1 MIWHVPND
9 VSTANLDREAT
20 LKYFT
25 SENALHEFNSSL
37 REFYTNQ
44 FLVQRNLTSIE
55 IEGMYLIFVLF
66 LSGTQISVTIKTGH
80 RFMEIIVVGG
90 KNTRAKYLKS
100 NNIGRNNAL
109 VYHLSNAKKIALEN
123 LTPKRNRVTNNK
135 FLALTDLFA

>member
-25 SENALHEFNSSL
+25 RKNALYEFNASL

-55 IEGMYLIFVLF
+55 IEGKYLIFAF
-66 LSGTQISVTIKTGH
+66 FSERHANFGDNQDQPPIYG
-80 RFMEIIVVGG
+80 
-90 KNTRAKYLKS
+90 
-100 NNIGRNNAL
+100 NNCL
-109 VYHLSNAKKIALEN
+109 CW
-123 LTPKRNRVTNNK
+123 
-135 FLALTDLFA
+135 

>member
-25 SENALHEFNSSL
+25 SENALYEFNSSL

-55 IEGMYLIFVLF
+55 IESMYLNCVFF
-66 LSGTQISVTIKTGH
+66 LSGTSISVTIKTGH
-80 RFMEIIVVGG
+80 RFIEIIVVGG
-90 KNTRAKYLKS
+90 KNTRAKNLKS
-100 NNIGRNNAL
+100 SNIGRNNAL
-109 VYHLSNAKKIALEN
+109 VHHLINAIKIALEN
-123 LTPKRNRVTNNK
+123 LTPKRS
-135 FLALTDLFA
+135 